1 MSPAEIAAS
10 VERTKRLGRLE
21 WNERQ
26 MSTAAKSIA
35 SSLKEIHDQKL
46 WQDTYVS
53 FEAYCKTKWGISRQR
68 AYQMIGAENVRMM
81 LADSPDAEVAA
92 VAPTLNDGQA
102 NELAAIEPEQR
113 VEVLKAALADPAKLT
128 ASTIKRAKARVIDA
142 ATGKPEQ
149 QEFSFTIKAS
159 PEHRENA
166 EWFSKLAETDRANII
181 AAARRAME

>member
-1 MSPAEIAAS
+1 MSPAEITAS
-10 VERTKRLGRLE
+10 VERTKRIGRLD

-46 WQDTYVS
+46 WQDAYVS

-92 VAPTLNDGQA
+92 AAPTLNDGQA
-102 NELAAIEPEQR
+102 TELATVEPER
-113 VEVLKAALADPAKLT
+113 RAEVYKEATKIDAKAPAR
-128 ASTIKRAKARVIDA
+128 AIKQAKARVIDA

-149 QEFSFTIKAS
+149 QEFSFTFKTA
-159 PEHRENA
+159 PEHRDDAAWFVSLTEQQRHEIITNA
-166 EWFSKLAETDRANII
+166 RKTTT
-181 AAARRAME
+181 